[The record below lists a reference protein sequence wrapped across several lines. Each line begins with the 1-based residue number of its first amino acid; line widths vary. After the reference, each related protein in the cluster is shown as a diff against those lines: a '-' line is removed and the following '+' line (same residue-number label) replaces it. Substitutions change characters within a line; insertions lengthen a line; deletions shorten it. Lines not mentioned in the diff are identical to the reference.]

1 MCLMAAHKAFKSW
14 QTRALAASYYTAVV
28 LLTSFK
34 NYLTVLLW
42 DQAYWG
48 LLPLEGVF

>member
-1 MCLMAAHKAFKSW
+1 MAAHKAIKSR

-34 NYLTVLLW
+34 NYLAVLFW